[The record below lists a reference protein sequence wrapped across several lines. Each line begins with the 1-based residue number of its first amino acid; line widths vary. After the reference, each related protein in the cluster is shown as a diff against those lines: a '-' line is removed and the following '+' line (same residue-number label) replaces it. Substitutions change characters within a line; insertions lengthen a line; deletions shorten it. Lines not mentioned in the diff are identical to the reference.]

1 MDNPTVAVVV
11 CAYTLERWDALRAAV
26 LSAASQ
32 APAPDEV
39 LLVVDHNELL
49 LERARRELV
58 ELVDGLEVVP
68 NGRKQGLS
76 GARNTAVEH
85 VRSDV
90 VVFLDDDATA
100 TQGWLA
106 ALLKHYEDPSV
117 LGVGGA
123 AAPQW
128 PSGTGRPGTL
138 PAPTTDARG
147 ELDWIV
153 GCTYEGQ
160 PRVAAPVRN
169 LMGCNMSLRR
179 TVFAEVGGFDEN
191 LGRIGKTPLGCE
203 ETELCI
209 RAHQRFAGA
218 SIVFEPAALVLHH
231 VSADRRTWGYL
242 WRRSY
247 AEGLSKA
254 AVSRLVGAGDGLS
267 TERDYASRILPRA
280 VLRGLV
286 SAARPGRTER
296 VTSLLGSV
304 AVVSAFGAT
313 AVGYVRGRL
322 ARDLAGRTHAAT
334 VDVSDPGTV
343 GPAGPAA

>member
-1 MDNPTVAVVV
+1 MPSPTVAVVV

-26 LSAASQ
+26 TSAAGQS
-32 APAPDEV
+32 PAPDEL
-39 LLVVDHNELL
+39 LLVIDHNELL

-58 ELVDGLEVVP
+58 ALVPGLEVVP
-68 NGRKQGLS
+68 NARKQGLS
-76 GARNTAVEH
+76 GARNTAVER

-100 TQGWLA
+100 TPGWLA
-106 ALLKHYEDPSV
+106 ALLRHYDDPAV

-128 PSGTGRPGTL
+128 PTGTGRPDTL
-138 PAPTTDARG
+138 PAPTADARG
-147 ELDWIV
+147 ELDWVV

-160 PRVAAPVRN
+160 PRVATGVRN

-179 TVFAEVGGFDEN
+179 SVFAAVGGFDEN

-209 RAHQRFAGA
+209 RAHQRFGGA
-218 SIVFEPAALVLHH
+218 RIVFDPEALVLHH
-231 VSADRRTWGYL
+231 VSADRRSWSYL

-267 TERDYASRILPRA
+267 TERDYASRVLPRA
-280 VLRGLV
+280 VVRGV
-286 SAARPGRTER
+286 ASAVRPGRAGR
-296 VTSLLGSV
+296 RSSLLGSA

-313 AVGYVRGRL
+313 AVGYARGRL
-322 ARDLAGRTHAAT
+322 ARDIEGRVHAEP
-334 VDVSDPGTV
+334 VRVSD
-343 GPAGPAA
+343 AGPVPGQATG